1 MFRFLS
7 RARRPAKVELE
18 YLCNLPS
25 SCEDAAYGPVRQ
37 RRSLNDAVDSVPFNR
52 VAGGRFAYRGGRA
65 LERVM
70 VSLAK
75 DSALPP
81 GWMAGSARTQR
92 QVRQSEDMASA
103 LFSIRAEDDAGDAF
117 SRDGLAELCGL
128 HQALLGA
135 TDYDSYCKRELVQD
149 QSGDDIPGECQRP
162 MTPLP
167 FFFGPLSYDPSIVDL
182 AAFDVP
188 TFDLLMVW
196 MLLPE
201 NLGDREDPIQ
211 PDCAETP
218 SQFGCTVEEC
228 QLVLATR
235 DQLFGKMF
243 PQWIAGRTNCSAS
256 RRKDPLQVKQ
266 LVAKIRERPSLDF
279 LASYTN
285 AFFDKVSLPPAYP
298 HLRTQSERSNPRIS
312 TSGLHL
318 LDAPLAVHPRLLSLW
333 RAALPARPPTGQLL
347 RRLRR
352 RDRDCG
358 AAAPLCRLVGPGE
371 DARCLRPEE
380 ERLDGNHAKRLHYNS
395 VDAAAGVPDCAL
407 ATQFHAYC
415 SGPLPTQE
423 LLAVAINDGI
433 LAVVP
438 VIIVFFIVWLH
449 TGSLLLASATLGE
462 QFLSL
467 LVALAVDAAV
477 LQIKWIPFQH
487 ILSLYIVLAIGAD
500 DVFVFVDAWKQSFYA
515 GPDVNRDLATR
526 MSWVYRRA
534 GLAMLITSL
543 TTCASFIATAI
554 ASGQIPDLQN
564 FGIFTALVI
573 FIDYT
578 LVMTWFTTIVV
589 VWHNNFEMK
598 PGLCCACC
606 GHCTDGKCCKGA
618 ARTPGVRWFLPCAFT
633 STPNP
638 GTFRGLQAAVHLFR
652 PADHHLGRTTWLRLR
667 AGQVAADALLRRRLS
682 LRHHPAAMRA
692 RLLRVASVGLAGA
705 NDLGGHTA
713 GASDQPSANAS
724 L

>member
-1 MFRFLS
+1 MKTDQTRRRCGLFGGCLRELEPLS
-7 RARRPAKVELE
+7 HEVKPPLRIVKCIVACPCLIAFVVFATALAVSVELE

-37 RRSLNDAVDSVPFNR
+37 RRSLNDAVDSVPSNR

-285 AFFDKVSLPPAYP
+285 AFFDKDFTFSTLRSRYTRAYY
-298 HLRTQSERSNPRIS
+298 HY
-312 TSGLHL
+312 G
-318 LDAPLAVHPRLLSLW
+318 
-333 RAALPARPPTGQLL
+333 
-347 RRLRR
+347 
-352 RDRDCG
+352 
-358 AAAPLCRLVGPGE
+358 APLCPPDLPPGNCYDAYVGETETAAQQRLFADWWDQE
-371 DARCLRPEE
+371 KMRDAYDP
-380 ERLDGNHAKRLHYNS
+380 KKS
-395 VDAAAGVPDCAL
+395 
-407 ATQFHAYC
+407 
-415 SGPLPTQE
+415 E

-578 LVMTWFTTIVV
+578 LVMTWFTAIVV

-598 PGLCCACC
+598 PKA
-606 GHCTDGKCCKGA
+606 
-618 ARTPGVRWFLPCAFT
+618 
-633 STPNP
+633 
-638 GTFRGLQAAVHLFR
+638 
-652 PADHHLGRTTWLRLR
+652 PA
-667 AGQVAADALLRRRLS
+667 
-682 LRHHPAAMRA
+682 
-692 RLLRVASVGLAGA
+692 
-705 NDLGGHTA
+705 
-713 GASDQPSANAS
+713 
-724 L
+724 

>member
-1 MFRFLS
+1 MISLPRTRTPFSTRCPS
-7 RARRPAKVELE
+7 RQLTLTCPRRASEATLGYPLQDFTFSTLRSRYTRA
-18 YLCNLPS
+18 YYHYGAPLCPP
-25 SCEDAAYGPVRQ
+25 D
-37 RRSLNDAVDSVPFNR
+37 
-52 VAGGRFAYRGGRA
+52 
-65 LERVM
+65 
-70 VSLAK
+70 
-75 DSALPP
+75 LPP
-81 GWMAGSARTQR
+81 GNCYDAYVGETETAAQQR
-92 QVRQSEDMASA
+92 
-103 LFSIRAEDDAGDAF
+103 LFADWWDQEKMRDA
-117 SRDGLAELCGL
+117 
-128 HQALLGA
+128 
-135 TDYDSYCKRELVQD
+135 
-149 QSGDDIPGECQRP
+149 
-162 MTPLP
+162 
-167 FFFGPLSYDPSIVDL
+167 YDPKKSVWTETTPS
-182 AAFDVP
+182 AFI
-188 TFDLLMVW
+188 TTAS
-196 MLLPE
+196 MLL
-201 NLGDREDPIQ
+201 Q
-211 PDCAETP
+211 A
-218 SQFGCTVEEC
+218 
-228 QLVLATR
+228 
-235 DQLFGKMF
+235 
-243 PQWIAGRTNCSAS
+243 
-256 RRKDPLQVKQ
+256 
-266 LVAKIRERPSLDF
+266 
-279 LASYTN
+279 
-285 AFFDKVSLPPAYP
+285 
-298 HLRTQSERSNPRIS
+298 
-312 TSGLHL
+312 
-318 LDAPLAVHPRLLSLW
+318 
-333 RAALPARPPTGQLL
+333 
-347 RRLRR
+347 
-352 RDRDCG
+352 
-358 AAAPLCRLVGPGE
+358 
-371 DARCLRPEE
+371 CLT
-380 ERLDGNHAKRLHYNS
+380 
-395 VDAAAGVPDCAL
+395 CAL

-415 SGPLPTQE
+415 SGSFPTQE

-578 LVMTWFTTIVV
+578 LVMTWFTAIVV

-638 GTFRGLQAAVHLFR
+638 GTFRGLQAAVYLFR